1 MAVWSEDVRA
11 VPARKGGMGARGTQF
26 SPLGVMSANVDWE
39 EERRHSGRGTA
50 GLGVLWHWE
59 DTG

>member
-1 MAVWSEDVRA
+1 MESECRYTF
-11 VPARKGGMGARGTQF
+11 RGTQF

-39 EERRHSGRGTA
+39 EEGRHSGRGTA
-50 GLGVLWHWE
+50 ELGVLWHWE